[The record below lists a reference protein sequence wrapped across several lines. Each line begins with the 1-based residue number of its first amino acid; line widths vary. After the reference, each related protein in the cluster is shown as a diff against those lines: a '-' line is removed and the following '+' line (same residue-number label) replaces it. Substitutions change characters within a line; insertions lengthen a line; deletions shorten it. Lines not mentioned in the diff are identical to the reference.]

1 MEYEKPFYG
10 PSPLLFSVT
19 QQGAAVVLT
28 IEGGKGGQEWG
39 GGLPFKSLEGLS

>member
-1 MEYEKPFYG
+1 MDLLRI
-10 PSPLLFSVT
+10 SPIVVT